1 MNRKVFPLE
10 LYRRVLKRAKLDED
24 FYHAIISEYI
34 ELLDEHYE
42 LHNLEE
48 SVTDWES
55 ENPSYIDSLLTTGNY
70 NGWFNLYTH
79 HFYCTVYALFLQS
92 TSLKKMTT
100 SIPTYDLP
108 QSPILIVGFFGIL
121 FTLVLLYFVN
131 RAYFNSPLNQ
141 DRK

>member
-10 LYRRVLKRAKLDED
+10 LYRRVLKRCQIDED

-55 ENPSYIDSLLTTGNY
+55 ENPSYIDSLLTTGN
-70 NGWFNLYTH
+70 
-79 HFYCTVYALFLQS
+79 
-92 TSLKKMTT
+92 
-100 SIPTYDLP
+100 
-108 QSPILIVGFFGIL
+108 
-121 FTLVLLYFVN
+121 
-131 RAYFNSPLNQ
+131 
-141 DRK
+141 